1 MERYGGN
8 RVFRRSRDRST
19 ATAAL
24 GFMLALF
31 VGASRAAATD
41 DHAEYASKNSPA
53 EISTGVASSSEALT
67 TAVFKPRSSPWIQN
81 NMDPQIREKILE
93 ATKLA
98 LQRIEEIP
106 ECAEMFAA
114 LGADGTE
121 VLTATLYFPVAN
133 SGRRVKLCP
142 TSSAHTV
149 VGASATWLC
158 PEFKRLPVER
168 AALVLIHEALHHAGL
183 TEHPVD
189 PKGMTS
195 LAINRMVK
203 KNCGF

>member
-1 MERYGGN
+1 MN
-8 RVFRRSRDRST
+8 PRVREKV
-19 ATAAL
+19 L
-24 GFMLALF
+24 
-31 VGASRAAATD
+31 AAT
-41 DHAEYASKNSPA
+41 E
-53 EISTGVASSSEALT
+53 
-67 TAVFKPRSSPWIQN
+67 
-81 NMDPQIREKILE
+81 
-93 ATKLA
+93 LA

-106 ECAEMFAA
+106 ECAEMFTA
-114 LGADGTE
+114 LGADGPE

-133 SGRRVKLCP
+133 PARRAKLCP
-142 TSSAHTV
+142 KSPAHTL

-158 PEFKRLPVER
+158 PDFKRLPVER

-183 TEHPVD
+183 TEYPVD